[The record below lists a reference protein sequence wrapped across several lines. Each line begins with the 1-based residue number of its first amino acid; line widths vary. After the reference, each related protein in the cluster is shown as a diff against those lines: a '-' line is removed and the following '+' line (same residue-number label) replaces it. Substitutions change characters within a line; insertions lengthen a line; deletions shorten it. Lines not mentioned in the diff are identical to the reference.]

1 MAFGVTDFHDLVSLL
16 EQHPEWRADLRR
28 LLLSDEILSLP
39 DLVRDLVE
47 GQKLTDESV
56 RQLVQAQ
63 ARTDD
68 QIRQLTARVDDLT
81 QRLEQLTA
89 RVDDLTQRLEQ
100 LTARVDDLTQRLEQ
114 LTARVD
120 DLTQRLEQLTEDVR
134 ELGRRIEQLTASV
147 DSLTQSVQRIGEDV
161 AKMKEF
167 YLEQR
172 YYQRAPAYFCRII
185 RRVRPISYDDLCRIL
200 DDAMDQGTLTEA
212 ERDDLIETDVV
223 VYGRKRIDGEEVY
236 LIVEVSWGIGTN
248 DVARAAQW
256 ARTFAKLGWKTL
268 PVVAGGW
275 VNTDAHEAARQ
286 DGVIVLLDGGQA
298 VDA

>member
-1 MAFGVTDFHDLVSLL
+1 MAFGVTDFHELVSLL

-47 GQKLTDESV
+47 GQKLTDETV

-81 QRLEQLTA
+81 QRLEQLT
-89 RVDDLTQRLEQ
+89 
-100 LTARVDDLTQRLEQ
+100 
-114 LTARVD
+114 
-120 DLTQRLEQLTEDVR
+120 EDVR
-134 ELGRRIEQLTASV
+134 ELGRRLEQPTASV
-147 DSLTQSVQRIGEDV
+147 QSLTQSVQRIGDDV
-161 AKMKEF
+161 AKMNEF

-172 YYQRAPAYFCRII
+172 YYQRAPAYFGRII

-200 DDAMDQGTLTEA
+200 DDAMDQGTLTEE

-248 DVARAAQW
+248 DVARAAQR
-256 ARTFAKLGWKTL
+256 ARTFAKLGWKML

-275 VNTDAHEAARQ
+275 VNTDAREAARQ
-286 DGVIVLLDGGQA
+286 DGVIVLLDGSQV